1 MGAVEAPDRET
12 ERRTKEEQKQE
23 KLISKW
29 S

>member
-1 MGAVEAPDRET
+1 MGAVEAPDRKT
-12 ERRTKEEQKQE
+12 ERRTQEEQKQE